1 MELQTCMHAPLELL
15 HEKISEFPGP
25 GVSVINMQKLNFKLL
40 CRSAAG
46 PVCDFTFCGWS
57 ALSAGEMKVG
67 LG

>member
-1 MELQTCMHAPLELL
+1 MELQTCMHATLELL

-25 GVSVINMQKLNFKLL
+25 GVSVINMQKLNFKFKML

-57 ALSAGEMKVG
+57 AGEMKVG